1 MCVYMTVCVFLNY
14 VWKCVSALM
23 CVYVCVCVCMSVRA
37 WTSARR
43 VSTYVYGSLFGTTL
57 MEVMVYSMHYCC
69 ANAFRRS
76 I

>member
-1 MCVYMTVCVFLNY
+1 MCVHDCVCVFKL
-14 VWKCVSALM
+14 CVEVRE
-23 CVYVCVCVCMSVRA
+23 CTHVCICVCVCMSVRA

-57 MEVMVYSMHYCC
+57 MEVMVYYMHYCC